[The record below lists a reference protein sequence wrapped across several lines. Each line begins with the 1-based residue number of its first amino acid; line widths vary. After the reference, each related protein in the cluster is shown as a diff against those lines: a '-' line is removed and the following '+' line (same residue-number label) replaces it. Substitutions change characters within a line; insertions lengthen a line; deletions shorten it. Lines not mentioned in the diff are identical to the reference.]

1 MEFWVYLIAVGGS
14 FGEFEINRL
23 KLHRKTVGLKK
34 TSIVYKNMNLEMT
47 MLFFTKVTH

>member
-34 TSIVYKNMNLEMT
+34 TSKVYKDINLEMI
-47 MLFFTKVTH
+47 MLFFPKFTH